1 MKRILSF
8 ILTLIM
14 ILGMVQNGTSTVY
27 AEPADATALE
37 LEKAFMD
44 PASYEP
50 LDTIPEGYTP
60 INDAFDLYFVSGDL
74 TGNYILMNDIDLTPY
89 LAEGGDLYNAE
100 GWIALG
106 YSPVSSNCVQFTG
119 TFDGNGHKIRGLTCN
134 GPGAGLFYKIGETGT
149 VKNLTIA
156 SGNIVGLPTGSW
168 DYYGSIAQVNC
179 GVIENCHNYASV
191 SISTSQDSFFVGGI
205 AGENYPKATIRN
217 CSNYGTVSGV
227 GGQKNASNYRDV
239 IAACGGIVGYNCAGT
254 IDKVWNRGNVSV
266 SSSYVTSYTSP
277 HLGGSKAGGIAGRMD
292 TGNSDSSPLLQNAY
306 NTGIISAV
314 NAADNSNAFSEAGGL
329 VGIQTAGQVT
339 CCYNVGQVTATSVYS
354 ENNYAGGIC
363 GYQQASASVIAK
375 CYYLNIIENG
385 VGNNPTSSCVSLSDA
400 LMKKQ
405 QSFVGFDFDSIW
417 SMGTG
422 DYLYPVLTHTHVMTH
437 VDAVEPTCTTDGNIE
452 YWFCAKCNRYFADA
466 EGNQEITI
474 EDTVIP
480 AGHLYEDV
488 VIEPTCTADGYT
500 KHVCS
505 RCGSYYID
513 SYVAPLGHDIV
524 TDEGVE
530 PTCTEPGLTGGTHC
544 SRCDYVVSG
553 SEVIP
558 ALGHNPGTPVKEN
571 ESAPTCTAPGSY
583 DLVTYCTRCG
593 VVLNTE
599 HHEEPALGHSWGSW
613 AVTTPATCT
622 AAGTETRTC
631 SRCGETETRTIA
643 ALGHD
648 YQAVITP
655 PTCTEQGYTTHT
667 CSRCG
672 NSYVDN
678 YVGALGHAWDEG
690 VIIQEPT
697 ETEPGLRRYTCTRC
711 GATRDEVIPSPG
723 HEHHYT
729 AVVTPPTCTEQGYT
743 TYTCSCGDSYVDD
756 YVPALG
762 HAFGGWTMTT
772 PPTCEG
778 AGAETRTCSRC
789 GETESSPVPALGHDW
804 GEPEYV
810 WADDN
815 SYITAS
821 RSCKREAGHMEM
833 ETVLT
838 SSQIIKEPTY
848 EEEGLTI
855 FIAVFT
861 NTAFQ
866 TQTKSTALPKL
877 IRENPFVDVI
887 EGKYYY
893 NPVLWAYY
901 HQPYQITGGTDATHF
916 SPGKTCTREQVV
928 SFLYAAYDKPEH
940 HMTFNPFTDV
950 KAGKY
955 YYNAVMWAVENKITG
970 GATETTFGIGK
981 PCTREQVVTFL
992 WKAAGAP
999 APKSTAN
1006 PFTDVKAG
1014 KYYYNAVLWAV
1025 ENGITGGA
1033 TETTFGVGKPC
1044 TRAQVVT
1051 FLYKAVGEG

>member
-1 MKRILSF
+1 MKRIISVILS
-8 ILTLIM
+8 LAMM
-14 ILGMVQNGTSTVY
+14 IGMFAVSIPTIQ
-27 AEPADATALE
+27 AE
-37 LEKAFMD
+37 
-44 PASYEP
+44 
-50 LDTIPEGYTP
+50 DTIPEGYTP
-60 INDAFDLYFVSGDL
+60 IYDAFDLYFVSGDL

-100 GWIALG
+100 GWLALG

-119 TFDGNGHKIRGLTCN
+119 TFDGNGHKISGLTCS
-134 GPGAGLFYKIGETGT
+134 GSGAGLFWQIGEGGT
-149 VKNLTIA
+149 LKNLTIA
-156 SGNIVGLPTGSW
+156 SGEIAVSTAEELRIGSLAQLN
-168 DYYGSIAQVNC
+168 YGT
-179 GVIENCHNYASV
+179 IENCHNYANIYIAQESRNH
-191 SISTSQDSFFVGGI
+191 IFAGGI
-205 AGENYPKATIRN
+205 IGANESMGVIEN
-217 CSNYGTVSGV
+217 CSNRGSVTVAGV
-227 GGQKNASNYRDV
+227 L
-239 IAACGGIVGYNCAGT
+239 
-254 IDKVWNRGNVSV
+254 GN
-266 SSSYVTSYTSP
+266 SYLCY
-277 HLGGSKAGGIAGRMD
+277 AGGIAGSYRG
-292 TGNSDSSPLLQNAY
+292 TINAVWNHGSVSASSKSGNMRGTCAGGIAGGCLAYGKLSNAY
-306 NTGIISAV
+306 NTGIITAS
-314 NAADNSNAFSEAGGL
+314 NTKAASDNGVYACAGGL
-329 VGIQTAGQVT
+329 VGYHLNNNGSSDALT
-339 CCYNVGQVTATSVYS
+339 CCYNIGQVTATAAGSG
-354 ENNYAGGIC
+354 NANAGGIC
-363 GYQQASASVIAK
+363 GYSEVVGSISK
-375 CYYLNIIENG
+375 CYFLNNIETG
-385 VGNNPTSSCVSLSDA
+385 VGNNVNNSCVSLSDA
-400 LMKKQ
+400 LMKRQ
-405 QSFVGFDFDSIW
+405 ESFVGFDFDGTW

-622 AAGTETRTC
+622 AAGTETRIC
-631 SRCGETETRTIA
+631 SRCGETETRPIA

-648 YQAVITP
+648 YQTVVTP

-815 SYITAS
+815 SYVTAS
-821 RSCKREAGHMEM
+821 RSCKREASHMEM

-838 SSQIIKEPTY
+838 SSKIIKEPTY
-848 EEEGLTI
+848 EEEGLTV

-916 SPGKTCTREQVV
+916 SPNKTCTREQVV

-940 HMTFNPFTDV
+940 HMTTNPFTDV

-1051 FLYKAVGEG
+1051 FLYKAVGEE